1 MSTLIRLDLFLTRI
15 AAAIAAFAVIAM
27 MLTVASD
34 AVARQVFNTRIPF
47 VSVIVANYFM
57 VAIAFLPLALAEAQD
72 RHISVDLVYG
82 RLSPAA
88 QRIVGLVV
96 HVLAALTCA
105 GLAWT
110 MWDEAMSRFTSGSVA
125 VEDGVSMAIW
135 QGYFLLP
142 IGFALLALTY
152 LLRVVLGLIGATEA
166 RLPLIAD
173 IDDTHAEANQ

>member
-1 MSTLIRLDLFLTRI
+1 MSFLIRFDLLLTRL
-15 AAAIAAFAVIAM
+15 AGAIAAIAVIAM
-27 MLTVASD
+27 MLLVASD
-34 AVARQVFNTRIPF
+34 AFTRQLFNTRIPF

-82 RLSPAA
+82 RLQPMA
-88 QRIVGLVV
+88 QRIVALAV
-96 HVLAALTCA
+96 HLLAALTSA

-110 MWDEAMSRFTSGSVA
+110 MWDEAIRRYSSGSVA
-125 VEDGVSMAIW
+125 VEDGVSMMVW

-152 LLRVVLGLIGATEA
+152 LLRVILGLMGSPRAGQ
-166 RLPLIAD
+166 PFIAD
-173 IDDTHAEANQ
+173 IDEIQTEAER

>member
-1 MSTLIRLDLFLTRI
+1 MANLIRLDLLLTRFMAGI
-15 AAAIAAFAVIAM
+15 AAIAVIAM

-34 AVARQVFNTRIPF
+34 AFARQVFNTRVPF

-82 RLSPAA
+82 RLPPLA
-88 QRIVGLVV
+88 QRFVALAI

-105 GLAWT
+105 GLTWT
-110 MWDEAMSRFTSGSVA
+110 MWDEAMRRYTSGSVA

-142 IGFALLALTY
+142 AGFALLALTY
-152 LLRVVLGLIGATEA
+152 LLRVFLGLIGAAQA
-166 RLPLIAD
+166 REPLIPDTDD
-173 IDDTHAEANQ
+173 IPTETN